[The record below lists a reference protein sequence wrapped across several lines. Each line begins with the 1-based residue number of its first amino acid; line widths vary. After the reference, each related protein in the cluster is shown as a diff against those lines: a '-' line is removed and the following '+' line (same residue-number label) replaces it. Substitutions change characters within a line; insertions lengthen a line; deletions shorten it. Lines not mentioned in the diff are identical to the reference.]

1 MGFNS
6 GFKGLRKVNR
16 LEVLDN
22 RMLNRVFQ
30 LNLEEIKGDWRKLRN
45 EKRYDVS
52 SSAHMIRMI
61 K

>member
-1 MGFNS
+1 MGVLEN
-6 GFKGLRKVNR
+6 KVR
-16 LEVLDN
+16 
-22 RMLNRVFQ
+22 NRVFQ

-52 SSAHMIRMI
+52 SSPHMIRMF